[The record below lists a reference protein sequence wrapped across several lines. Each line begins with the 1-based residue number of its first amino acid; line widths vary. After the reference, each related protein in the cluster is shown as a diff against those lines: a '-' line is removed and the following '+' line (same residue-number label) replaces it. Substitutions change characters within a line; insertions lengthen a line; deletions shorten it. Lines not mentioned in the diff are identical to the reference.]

1 MNGQEEKL
9 DQVAIISTKT
19 DRQAFISTKTDGQA
33 FISTKTDRQAFIST
47 KTDRH
52 SFLVKC
58 KMPLATG
65 GKGRTIKDA
74 KTKDKRRNVYA

>member
-19 DRQAFISTKTDGQA
+19 DR
-33 FISTKTDRQAFIST
+33 
-47 KTDRH
+47 H
-52 SFLVKC
+52 SFLVQC